1 MAEENVQMQPKRPR
15 TSPIDSSELTLDVLE
30 TTPGN
35 QDNEMLVVVLEA
47 KSALEGTHPN
57 PEEALNRFIEI
68 FGEEEL
74 QSLQEQVILEMDQ
87 AQASVTSPM
96 EEDMSISEFSDG
108 MSDSIPANID
118 GQEDIRVSEGE
129 YIVDS
134 STVSDLGNGDT
145 NSGAARLDD
154 MVKKI
159 RAARHGT
166 VDQPPAINPEDLL
179 LG

>member
-1 MAEENVQMQPKRPR
+1 
-15 TSPIDSSELTLDVLE
+15 
-30 TTPGN
+30 
-35 QDNEMLVVVLEA
+35 MLIIVLEA
-47 KSALEGTHPN
+47 KSALEGTHPD
-57 PEEALNRFIEI
+57 PEAALNRFIEV

-74 QSLQEQVILEMDQ
+74 LSLQEHVIAEMDQ
-87 AQASVTSPM
+87 AQSSGAVPF
-96 EEDMSISEFSDG
+96 ENNMSLSEFSDG

-145 NSGAARLDD
+145 GSGAARLDD
-154 MVKKI
+154 MVKRI
-159 RAARHGT
+159 RAARHGS
-166 VDQPPAINPEDLL
+166 VEQPLEINPEELI